1 MVNYTGIDTNDM
13 LGSRQAKDIYDSPL
27 GNYTASLPFSRP
39 EEARLETDNIKIPIN

>member
-39 EEARLETDNIKIPIN
+39 EEARLELIILRFP